1 MRREGRQQSKQLSC
15 WPWCQTL
22 TVVGLRTSRA
32 ESSFQLPLTDHVP
45 VNSPWSPRA
54 LVAFKCHR
62 FLLAVYCCWSS
73 SWITGDCGELSSWQ
87 KIWFVP
93 VAGTVFGGCGV
104 RVLLVPFYS
113 SSVFFE
119 VANVRL
125 VSSLLFHSV
134 NRFFR
139 KVLGEQLCSFCF
151 LGICVY

>member
-1 MRREGRQQSKQLSC
+1 
-15 WPWCQTL
+15 
-22 TVVGLRTSRA
+22 
-32 ESSFQLPLTDHVP
+32 
-45 VNSPWSPRA
+45 
-54 LVAFKCHR
+54 
-62 FLLAVYCCWSS
+62 
-73 SWITGDCGELSSWQ
+73 
-87 KIWFVP
+87 
-93 VAGTVFGGCGV
+93 V